1 MKRVPEGVD
10 ESGGDLD
17 SGGPCHLYGG
27 GAPHHKINTRARGHT
42 GKVGQ
47 QDELLSCEM
56 QSQTERSIE
65 MPKSV
70 CDEMMVPVHE
80 NMPRCDDE
88 NMPIFDDEEPV
99 SVAQP
104 QRHDTI
110 VGQSVCDVALAPGR
124 EMIMKIKCEETMG
137 VDQLLRD
144 IVRGGQD
151 IVQVGQNVDLQANS
165 FKSSEVKK
173 VSNLFPLFT
182 NKLSRK
188 YDTSRGN
195 LNTLTPSKRKLKI
208 REDSNTMVCSFDTS
222 LADNPQGDIIE
233 SPAKRRKCAP
243 EGSVS

>member
-1 MKRVPEGVD
+1 MP
-10 ESGGDLD
+10 
-17 SGGPCHLYGG
+17 PIWW

-137 VDQLLRD
+137 VDQLLID
-144 IVRGGQD
+144 IVRSGQS
-151 IVQVGQNVDLQANS
+151 VGQVGQSVDIRADNL
-165 FKSSEVKK
+165 KSSK
-173 VSNLFPLFT
+173 VTKGSTLYT
-182 NKLSRK
+182 NKLIRK
-188 YDTSRGN
+188 NDTWGGN
-195 LNTLTPSKRKLKI
+195 LKNINTLTPIKRKMKI
-208 REDSNTMVCSFDTS
+208 SNNSNTMVCILETN
-222 LADNPQGDIIE
+222 LADNPQGDRAE
-233 SPAKRRKCAP
+233 SPAKRKKCAL
-243 EGSVS
+243 EGSVNH